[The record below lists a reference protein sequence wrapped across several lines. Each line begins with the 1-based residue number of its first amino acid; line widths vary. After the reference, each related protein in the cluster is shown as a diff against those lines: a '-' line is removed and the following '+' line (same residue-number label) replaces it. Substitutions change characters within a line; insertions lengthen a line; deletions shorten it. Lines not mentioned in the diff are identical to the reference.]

1 MLNNKYL
8 KTIIKLKDFC
18 EIEPGMRFQHRYTEQ
33 MMLLIQW
40 EFYWILQNMSLV
52 VFAGMYK
59 KLDKQNT
66 YVGRWMIKQF
76 MSSNSDNME
85 TIMIKYAWLRLKIF
99 QKDSDTVHIRV
110 NSQHIKL
117 KKDMFNIWWGWNLRT
132 GEMFIGLLFLDLE
145 INSSIFPNFNCNL
158 FINCLFKYTSI
169 F

>member
-1 MLNNKYL
+1 
-8 KTIIKLKDFC
+8 
-18 EIEPGMRFQHRYTEQ
+18 
-33 MMLLIQW
+33 
-40 EFYWILQNMSLV
+40 
-52 VFAGMYK
+52 
-59 KLDKQNT
+59 
-66 YVGRWMIKQF
+66 
-76 MSSNSDNME
+76 
-85 TIMIKYAWLRLKIF
+85 MIKYAWLRLKIF

-158 FINCLFKYTSI
+158 LTVYSNILQYSSYLCLKFFFHIKISIIYLFIYDLLPTIKVKGSLLTLYSFSSFLYFNVLKHHFFFICSPTFITLHKIAKSLFLNSLS